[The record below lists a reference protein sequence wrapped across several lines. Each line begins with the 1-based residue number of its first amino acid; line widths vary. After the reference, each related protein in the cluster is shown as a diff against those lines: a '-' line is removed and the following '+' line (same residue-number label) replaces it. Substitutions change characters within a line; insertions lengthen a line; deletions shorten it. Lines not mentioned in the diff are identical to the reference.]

1 MVMTAFNA
9 IDRKP
14 ISGNKELLKGLLRD
28 KEGFE
33 GTVISDW
40 GSIGQLEEQGVA
52 ADMEEAAIQA
62 SEAGVDIDMMS
73 PAYMLCLEKLV
84 ESGKIPEAF
93 VDESAFRVL
102 MMKNQQKAAEYC
114 LILMAP
120 LSELLHQIWGQ
131 TQVCCLRMEFRRS
144 RARLN

>member
-1 MVMTAFNA
+1 MSETFCRLRAVNAGREYNDVEISQRTFLEQYVKPFRMAFKSKA
-9 IDRKP
+9 CYGHDSVLMLLTVKP

-93 VDESAFRVL
+93 VDESAFR
-102 MMKNQQKAAEYC
+102 A
-114 LILMAP
+114 
-120 LSELLHQIWGQ
+120 
-131 TQVCCLRMEFRRS
+131 
-144 RARLN
+144 